1 MSVTQAN
8 PTGAS
13 VLIIIPTYNEVD
25 NVRRLLPIVLEKDA
39 RISILIVDDG
49 SPDGTADA
57 VRALQQIHPGRIEL
71 MERDGK
77 LGLGT
82 AYVAGF
88 RWALERE
95 YEYIFEMD
103 ADFSHDPGAVP
114 AFLREAERYDLVIG
128 SRYISGVNVINWPMS
143 RLLLSWSANLYTRI
157 VTGMPIQDATS
168 GFKCFKRRVLESIDL
183 DKISSD
189 GYCFQI
195 EMNFKVYKQGF
206 SIKEI
211 PIIFMDREVG
221 SSKMTSGIIH
231 EAAWKVWKL
240 RILSLL
246 GKL

>member
-1 MSVTQAN
+1 MTLPNRTST
-8 PTGAS
+8 S
-13 VLIIIPTYNEVD
+13 VLIIIPTFNEVD
-25 NVRRLLPIVLEKDA
+25 NVRKLLPIVLEKDP
-39 RISILIVDDG
+39 RISILVVDDG

-71 MERDGK
+71 MEREAK

-88 RWALERE
+88 RWALERQ

-103 ADFSHDPGAVP
+103 ADFSHDPSAIP
-114 AFLREAERYDLVIG
+114 AFLEQAGNYDLVIG

-143 RLLLSWSANLYTRI
+143 RLLLSWSANIYTRL

-168 GFKCFKRRVLESIDL
+168 GFKCFNRRALEAIDL
-183 DKISSD
+183 NKISSD

-195 EMNFKVYKQGF
+195 EMNFKIYKKGF

-211 PIIFMDREVG
+211 PIIFMDREIG
-221 SSKMTSGIIH
+221 SSKMTSGIVH
-231 EAAWKVWKL
+231 EAAWTVWKL

-246 GKL
+246 GRL